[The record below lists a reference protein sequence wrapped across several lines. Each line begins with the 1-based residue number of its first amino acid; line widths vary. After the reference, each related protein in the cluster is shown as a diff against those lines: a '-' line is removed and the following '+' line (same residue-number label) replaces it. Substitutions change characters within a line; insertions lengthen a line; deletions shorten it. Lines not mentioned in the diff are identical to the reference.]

1 MFLEIFDRVAHYIA
15 TYQILGESIST
26 ALFGSGF
33 LNAGTTI
40 IDAYLDIYHQ
50 YGIMTGNLVENI
62 AGKTQISTFG
72 LSAFSN

>member
-1 MFLEIFDRVAHYIA
+1 MFLEILIEVAHYIA
-15 TYQILGESIST
+15 TYQILSESIST

-62 AGKTQISTFG
+62 AGKTQISNFW
-72 LSAFSN
+72 AFSLSN